1 MTTMTDAMLII
12 LSMLILLL
20 AGCLIP
26 LCLRLWKAAKAMS
39 LVLDTLN
46 QTLPAILKNIQ
57 EITTNVNQTTTTV
70 HRRVE
75 DFSRTLKKIQGTIN
89 LVAGIEEILGRNIR
103 RAFVRKIRTSV
114 AVAKGARVFI
124 NHLLSK
130 RD

>member
-12 LSMLILLL
+12 VSIVILVL

-26 LCLRLWKAAKAMS
+26 LFLQLWRAAKAMS
-39 LVLDTLN
+39 LVLETLT
-46 QTLPAILKNIQ
+46 QTLPTILKNVQ
-57 EITTNVNQTTTTV
+57 EITRNVNQTTTTV

-75 DFSRTLKKIQGTIN
+75 DLSETLNKIQGTIT

-103 RAFVRKIRTSV
+103 RSFVRKIRTSF
-114 AVAKGARVFI
+114 AVAKGVRVFI

-130 RD
+130 RE